1 MFHSWQL
8 TPLALPQA
16 LAAVLSFVSMGLVWQ
31 RRRESAAA
39 QDMGLMLLCAGW
51 WALCG
56 TLEFSAGTLEAKILL
71 SQLSYFGILGAPWA
85 LFRFALSYTDS
96 DTEIPRW
103 VEPLLG
109 TVAGIVLIGVFTN
122 ALHGWIWVRV
132 EPIHRYG
139 AFFAWYEHG
148 PLFWLNILYCYGLML
163 SSCMLLLR
171 HAIFAEGLYRFQ
183 SLITILGVICPWAFS
198 IAYLF
203 RLGPTPELDN
213 TPVGFAFGSVLMS
226 WNVLRWRLLDVSPVA
241 AHTLFANMTD
251 PVLVSDAKD
260 RLVNANA
267 VAMDRFALHQ
277 SNLGKPLR
285 EVFSAHLTLRAFF
298 TAQATPSA
306 TLEAGDVWWNVETTE
321 LKDREKY
328 LRGRL
333 YVFRDTTA
341 LKLVE
346 LDLRRAKTEL
356 EIAREAAVAAGEAK
370 SRFLA
375 SISHEIRTPL
385 NAVAG
390 YAQILNQRTD
400 LPPSVHGS
408 LDAINEASDHLLHL
422 IEGILDLS
430 KIEAGKV
437 EVQPIDFDLE
447 DLLRSVRVMFEQRC
461 REKELTFQVS
471 SEDSVSRWVKGDE
484 GKVRQVLVNL
494 IGNAIKFTDRGF
506 VRLSVKAEGD
516 GRYRFEVADTG
527 SGLARGAVERV
538 FNPFEQTHEGR
549 SKGGTGLGLPISYRL
564 TEMMGGHLEVES
576 TLGIGS
582 VFSFTLALPRSSGSA
597 LSHARAKN
605 VRLADGCTV
614 RALIVDD
621 MKVNRDLLALMLRG
635 MNCTV
640 SEAESGEG
648 ALTSYRQKGA
658 DIVFLDIN
666 MAGEKEGLH
675 VARILAAEMENRP
688 RLVCYSA
695 AAFQHE
701 WEEFLHAGFDDFLPK
716 PIRVERVRQC
726 VERVPGV
733 RFAEVLPLEKVSG

>member
-31 RRRESAAA
+31 KRRESAAA
-39 QDMGLMLLCAGW
+39 RDMGLMLLCAGW

-96 DTEIPRW
+96 DTVIPRW

-109 TVAGIVLIGVFTN
+109 VVAGIVLGGVFTN
-122 ALHGWIWVRV
+122 SMHGWIWQRV
-132 EPIHRYG
+132 DPIHRYG
-139 AFFAWYEHG
+139 YFFAWYEHG

-183 SLITILGVICPWAFS
+183 SLITILAVICPWASS

-203 RLGPTPELDN
+203 RLGPLPELDN
-213 TPVGFAFGSVLMS
+213 TPVGFALGSILMS

-241 AHTLFANMTD
+241 AHTLFARMAD

-267 VAMDRFALHQ
+267 VAMERFGLDQ
-277 SNLGKPLR
+277 SSLGKPLR
-285 EVFSAHLTLRAFF
+285 EVFRGRPELRAFF
-298 TAQATPSA
+298 AIRALPSA
-306 TLEAGDVWWNVETTE
+306 TLEADGIWWNVETTE
-321 LKDREKY
+321 LMDRAEY

-333 YVFRDTTA
+333 FVFRDTTA

-346 LDLRRAKTEL
+346 LDLRRAKAEL
-356 EIAREAAVAAGEAK
+356 EVARETAVAAGEAK

-390 YAQILNQRTD
+390 YAQLLEQRSD
-400 LPPSVHGS
+400 LPLSVRGS
-408 LDAINEASDHLLHL
+408 LEAINEASDHLLHL

-447 DLLRSVRVMFEQRC
+447 ALLRSVRVMFAQRC
-461 REKELTFQVS
+461 LEKRLTLEVEMDKLS
-471 SEDSVSRWVKGDE
+471 SPWVKGDE
-484 GKVRQVLVNL
+484 GKLRQVLVNL
-494 IGNAIKFTDRGF
+494 VGNAVKFTENGVIKLTAIR
-506 VRLSVKAEGD
+506 EGD
-516 GRYRFEVADTG
+516 DLYRFEVCDTG
-527 SGLARGAVERV
+527 SGLAEGALETI

-549 SKGGTGLGLPISYRL
+549 AKGGTGLGLPISYRL
-564 TEMMGGHLEVES
+564 VEMMGGTLKVTS
-576 TLGIGS
+576 TLGSGS
-582 VFSFTLALPRSSGSA
+582 QFSFSLVLPRTTGSILSS
-597 LSHARAKN
+597 ARAKS
-605 VRLADGCTV
+605 VRLADGCRV

-621 MKVNRDLLALMLRG
+621 MKVNRDLLAYMLRG

-648 ALTSYRQKGA
+648 ALISYRQKGA

-666 MAGEKEGLH
+666 MQGEKEGLQ
-675 VARILAAEMENRP
+675 VARSLAAEIEDRP

-701 WEEFLHAGFDDFLPK
+701 WEEFHHAGFDDFLPK

-726 VERVPGV
+726 LERVPGV
-733 RFAEVLPLEKVSG
+733 RFAEVLPLEQVSD